1 MKTKYDFV
9 SVKDHDDQ
17 WCIMVKDGEY
27 EGVNYKYGTV
37 RFVEDNDV
45 PFLKFD
51 YNIINDHT
59 LDEESKLNNDS
70 SFEQVIGD
78 ILVDILMD
86 QAGHI
91 KQDE

>member
-1 MKTKYDFV
+1 MTKYDFV
-9 SVKDHDDQ
+9 SVKDYDDQ
-17 WCIMVKDGEY
+17 WCIMIKDGDY
-27 EGVNYKYGTV
+27 EGVLYKYGTIE
-37 RFVEDNDV
+37 FVEDNEV
-45 PFLKFD
+45 PSLKFD